1 MEVPSEKASNE
12 WLTAAEEAYRLLHD
26 ADKARTSPG
35 SEVRIRLAT
44 GCGAVIEIARFF
56 KYLIMHFF
64 EIYKAEQAFRRSILI
79 LQQQNR

>member
-1 MEVPSEKASNE
+1 MLPKDVNGSEMRQPTVGFSIRQWKFRQKKASNE

-44 GCGAVIEIARFF
+44 GCGAVI
-56 KYLIMHFF
+56 
-64 EIYKAEQAFRRSILI
+64 
-79 LQQQNR
+79 

>member
-44 GCGAVIEIARFF
+44 GCGAVI
-56 KYLIMHFF
+56 
-64 EIYKAEQAFRRSILI
+64 
-79 LQQQNR
+79 

>member
-12 WLTAAEEAYRLLHD
+12 WMTAEEAYRLLHD

-44 GCGAVIEIARFF
+44 GCGAVI
-56 KYLIMHFF
+56 
-64 EIYKAEQAFRRSILI
+64 
-79 LQQQNR
+79 